1 MSERGTCRVV
11 HGEIGDGQIGGRV
24 DAHELNR
31 RVLEVKAG
39 DRRTLQ
45 AVGIEEF
52 GLGLATCT
60 QDLHVRIFIVRILG
74 HRIRE

>member
-1 MSERGTCRVV
+1 
-11 HGEIGDGQIGGRV
+11 
-24 DAHELNR
+24 
-31 RVLEVKAG
+31 
-39 DRRTLQ
+39 
-45 AVGIEEF
+45 VGIEEF